1 MENSLVESKT
11 VRICIRDTREAISL
25 AENRFDET
33 GSNVEAAVSIS
44 SSRCERF
51 EIALGLE
58 IGATSCRR
66 RAALYICTEIL
77 FEKKQWTNFLLR
89 VRCGNRC
96 EIKSEFMFFRAKG
109 GLNPNKDRKTTNR

>member
-51 EIALGLE
+51 EIALELE

-66 RAALYICTEIL
+66 HAALYIYAQKYYSRRNNGRIS
-77 FEKKQWTNFLLR
+77 F
-89 VRCGNRC
+89 C
-96 EIKSEFMFFRAKG
+96 EYAVVTGVK
-109 GLNPNKDRKTTNR
+109 